1 MIKPS
6 STEVTAKLNQVT
18 EIIKKYYPGASLSCD
33 AWELMGD
40 FSPDLSL
47 SRIVFRGR
55 GYLSGFEIGGIEVEE
70 GYVGC
75 LTAEFSQNFYKMD
88 FDKDS
93 SPFELGGV
101 EFVGRRGDHYVAY
114 VAAGG
119 GRHDGWL
126 GACLSPSHVPEMCK
140 EIFAVL
146 KDLKI
151 CKQ

>member
-1 MIKPS
+1 MITPS

-18 EIIKKYYPGASLSCD
+18 EIIKKYYPDASLSCD
-33 AWELMGD
+33 AWELMGE
-40 FSPDLSL
+40 FSPDPSL

-75 LTAEFSQNFYKMD
+75 LTAAFSQNFYKMD
-88 FDKDS
+88 FDKNS
-93 SPFELGGV
+93 SPFELEEV
-101 EFVGRRGDHYVAY
+101 EFVGHRGDRVAY
-114 VAAGG
+114 SMTAL
-119 GRHDGWL
+119 GRRDGWQSDS
-126 GACLSPSHVPEMCK
+126 LSPSHVPEMCQ